1 MYIYTS
7 ITFLNDIIIFQ
18 SKTNSSLFKIDPP
31 TRRTEGS
38 SNNHIERN
46 IRARKVKEEQQS
58 KVYWKGLKTSSKKIP
73 SNLPFQ
79 GLKNENNNKD
89 SSPDDDEE
97 LLDSDNWREQC
108 DTDMLDVENIDV
120 KEGRQIK
127 YNGSNDRSTYSTT
140 DNHYQQYNVESDEA
154 DDEKLIQMLE
164 RERREWYIER
174 TKLVNCIQL
183 QQVELN
189 QRSLAAHDK
198 AVDIAKDFARVIEG
212 FEQRLLT
219 VEENVHKELVSIRT
233 IMEHL
238 KNSNPTAN

>member
-1 MYIYTS
+1 
-7 ITFLNDIIIFQ
+7 
-18 SKTNSSLFKIDPP
+18 
-31 TRRTEGS
+31 
-38 SNNHIERN
+38 
-46 IRARKVKEEQQS
+46 
-58 KVYWKGLKTSSKKIP
+58 
-73 SNLPFQ
+73 
-79 GLKNENNNKD
+79 
-89 SSPDDDEE
+89 
-97 LLDSDNWREQC
+97 
-108 DTDMLDVENIDV
+108 
-120 KEGRQIK
+120 
-127 YNGSNDRSTYSTT
+127 
-140 DNHYQQYNVESDEA
+140 
-154 DDEKLIQMLE
+154 MLE